1 MGLIRIPRQGGRP
14 HAVTKRSWWA
24 WSQLVGLRAMCVL
37 LIALRSFFT
46 QTRMSH
52 ENGIVARGRVHI
64 VDDLAIP
71 QNDFFVPGREFA
83 CRLRHASVSLM
94 DDAGLFV

>member
-1 MGLIRIPRQGGRP
+1 MTR
-14 HAVTKRSWWA
+14 RSWWA
-24 WSQLVGLRAMCVL
+24 WSQLVGLRAICVF

-46 QTRMSH
+46 RTRMSH
-52 ENGIVARGRVHI
+52 ENGIVARGRVRI

-71 QNDFFVPGREFA
+71 KNDFFVPGREFA

-94 DDAGLFV
+94 DDAGLFVRAA